1 MGSWLNGGSAAA
13 AAARVVAARRPRA
26 FNQETNRAG
35 EAREM
40 ARSCALPS
48 GPSCFASHLSPS
60 PSLPSPPCIVLTK
73 ACHLSRPAPTQRS
86 HGILSHSARE
96 ARTPF
101 SNQHHGVTLF
111 AWPLCAVLRE
121 APQHACHWLSP
132 ILPLLPPFPPPAP
145 NIVFLSASLLLSVYL
160 RPSGFFSR
168 KLLSHSVVTDF
179 GRSRG
184 RLRARSQ
191 KSWARTP

>member
-1 MGSWLNGGSAAA
+1 MVAAARAAAA
-13 AAARVVAARRPRA
+13 AAARRPRV

-35 EAREM
+35 EARERALARVRCYLCFLLCFSSFAFTLAPLATLHCPHQGFSPCPDQHPHNAHM
-40 ARSCALPS
+40 A
-48 GPSCFASHLSPS
+48 F
-60 PSLPSPPCIVLTK
+60 
-73 ACHLSRPAPTQRS
+73 SRTAQER
-86 HGILSHSARE
+86 
-96 ARTPF
+96 RTPF

-111 AWPLCAVLRE
+111 AWPLCVVLRE